1 MSPPPPDLLSSSTED
16 LGLEQTLVFVLVLLP
31 LQPLIIWLLLGESI
45 PESLGLSNFRTLYFA
60 AAAAAAAE
68 DVPGL
73 LGVTAAAAVAEETAA
88 ETAAAAAAAMGQP
101 PALMAS
107 ELACISSTRQRFRF
121 DIVTAEE
128 DDDDDDVNESDED
141 ELGVDVGR
149 LAAAEEEAAK
159 QAAAEAGIVSA
170 FMSTLLFTLRS
181 CVVSLETTSLEQ
193 MDSLLDTEPM
203 GLRRLQLLLSSVLV
217 EE

>member
-1 MSPPPPDLLSSSTED
+1 MLSSSTED

-128 DDDDDDVNESDED
+128 DDDDDDVNERDED

-149 LAAAEEEAAK
+149 LAAAAAEEEAAK